1 MAKHEITIRE
11 NTGATKASAPYLGN
25 YVSKETVKIDPISE
39 AVAKL
44 CGLPAIQ
51 VQTILTGAFDQIAR
65 MQQEDG
71 AVRCNFDGFAVCQV
85 IKGLF
90 PSSDAAFDPAVN
102 TLELAILLNDDVR
115 NFLVNVVPAIV
126 TDDTATKVRVHNV
139 ADVETP
145 RPYQVIHG
153 KHPFCVTGINLVTTD
168 EGAEV
173 YLEDPKGTKFPCTVD
188 EVKSKQEF
196 IAHTNA
202 LLEGGDYKCWVKS
215 RGGDAEGT
223 LQSDFR
229 KVKYLYVE
237 PDPLVT
243 SSDGFVKVKSI
254 DENPIPTL
262 GRFTIRGENVGYK
275 SSDPERGLPDHGLMG
290 ALATV
295 DGQPLSWHCTAFD
308 DDRASEATF
317 QSDGS
322 AEELEPGEYTAA
334 LTLNYAVDDGTGVSH
349 LEPLVI
355 ENVKFTVGE

>member
-11 NTGATKASAPYLGN
+11 NTGATKAVAPYLGN

-51 VQTILTGAFDQIAR
+51 VQTILTGSFDQIAR

-115 NFLVNVVPAIV
+115 NHLVNVVPAIV
-126 TDDTATKVRVHNV
+126 ADDTATKVRVDNV
-139 ADVETP
+139 ADVATP

-153 KHPFCVTGINLVTTD
+153 KHPFCVTGINLVMSD

-173 YLEDPKGTKFPCTVD
+173 YLEDSKGIKFECTVD

-196 IAHTNA
+196 TAHTNA

-229 KVKYLYVE
+229 KVKYLHIE
-237 PDPLVT
+237 DP
-243 SSDGFVKVKSI
+243 
-254 DENPIPTL
+254 
-262 GRFTIRGENVGYK
+262 FTINSVVTPGYEGIVKGEGFTAEGSGLSWGEGDSVKAKWMQDGEEHEIAVTPTSATQTK
-275 SSDPERGLPDHGLMG
+275 MSFDAVEAFDALPDDTEITFEFDIGG
-290 ALATV
+290 STAEKDTTV
-295 DGQPLSWHCTAFD
+295 I
-308 DDRASEATF
+308 SE
-317 QSDGS
+317 
-322 AEELEPGEYTAA
+322 
-334 LTLNYAVDDGTGVSH
+334 
-349 LEPLVI
+349 
-355 ENVKFTVGE
+355 

>member
-11 NTGATKASAPYLGN
+11 NTGATKVRAPYLGT

-71 AVRCNFDGFAVCQV
+71 AVRVNFDGFAVCQV
-85 IKGLF
+85 IKGPF
-90 PSSDAAFDPAVN
+90 ASSDAAFDPAVN

-139 ADVETP
+139 ADCETP

-153 KHPFCVTGINLVTTD
+153 MHPFCVTGINLVMDD

-173 YLEDPKGTKFPCTVD
+173 YLEDPKGIKFPCTVD

-237 PDPLVT
+237 PEPLAVSEDGDIKVMT
-243 SSDGFVKVKSI
+243 LGTLSNKTPCTMTGTNVGFDDADENGIYEVRAAIGDYGELAFKSSKGDGFGASEV
-254 DENPIPTL
+254 TL
-262 GRFTIRGENVGYK
+262 TY
-275 SSDPERGLPDHGLMG
+275 DPE
-290 ALATV
+290 
-295 DGQPLSWHCTAFD
+295 S
-308 DDRASEATF
+308 S
-317 QSDGS
+317 S
-322 AEELEPGEYTAA
+322 AEELPPPGTYDVLVAFERKGGAY
-334 LTLNYAVDDGTGVSH
+334 GGEEIVSTR
-349 LEPLVI
+349 PVRVVI
-355 ENVKFTVGE
+355 EA

>member
-11 NTGATKASAPYLGN
+11 NTGATKAVAPYLGT

-51 VQTILTGAFDQIAR
+51 VQTILTGSFDQIAR

-115 NFLVNVVPAIV
+115 NHLVNVVPAIV
-126 TDDTATKVRVHNV
+126 ADDTATKVRVDNV
-139 ADVETP
+139 ADVATP

-153 KHPFCVTGINLVTTD
+153 RHPFCVTGINLVMDD

-173 YLEDPKGTKFPCTVD
+173 YLEDSKGIKFECTVD

-196 IAHTNA
+196 TAHTNA

-215 RGGDAEGT
+215 RGGDAEGS

-229 KVKYLYVE
+229 KVKYLHIE
-237 PDPLVT
+237 DPIT
-243 SSDGFVKVKSI
+243 I
-254 DENPIPTL
+254 EI
-262 GRFTIRGENVGYK
+262 GRAHV
-275 SSDPERGLPDHGLMG
+275 
-290 ALATV
+290 
-295 DGQPLSWHCTAFD
+295 
-308 DDRASEATF
+308 
-317 QSDGS
+317 
-322 AEELEPGEYTAA
+322 
-334 LTLNYAVDDGTGVSH
+334 
-349 LEPLVI
+349 
-355 ENVKFTVGE
+355 

>member
-11 NTGATKASAPYLGN
+11 NTGATKERAPYLGT

-71 AVRCNFDGFAVCQV
+71 AVRVNFDGFAVCQV
-85 IKGLF
+85 IKGPF
-90 PSSDAAFDPAVN
+90 ASSDAAFDPAVN

-126 TDDTATKVRVHNV
+126 ADDTATKVRVHNV
-139 ADVETP
+139 ADTETP

-153 KHPFCVTGINLVTTD
+153 KHPFCVTGINLVMDD

-173 YLEDPKGTKFPCTVD
+173 YLEDSKGIKFTCTVD

-196 IAHTNA
+196 VAHSDS
-202 LLEGGDYKCWVKS
+202 LLDGGDYKLWVKS
-215 RGGDAEGT
+215 RGGDAEGS

-229 KVKYLYVE
+229 NVKYLHIE
-237 PDPLVT
+237 DPITIDEIV
-243 SSDGFVKVKSI
+243 SEGADGIVKGEAFAAYGSGISFHRSAGDTVKVKWTQDGEEHSLDLEPTATEPEKMSFDAVDAFNDI
-254 DENPIPTL
+254 PDETELTFEFTL
-262 GRFTIRGENVGYK
+262 SGVEV
-275 SSDPERGLPDHGLMG
+275 
-290 ALATV
+290 
-295 DGQPLSWHCTAFD
+295 
-308 DDRASEATF
+308 EATTPIL
-317 QSDGS
+317 GM
-322 AEELEPGEYTAA
+322 
-334 LTLNYAVDDGTGVSH
+334 
-349 LEPLVI
+349 
-355 ENVKFTVGE
+355 

>member
-44 CGLPAIQ
+44 CGLPSIQ
-51 VQTILTGAFDQIAR
+51 VQTILTGSFDQIAR

-115 NFLVNVVPAIV
+115 NHLVNVVPAIV
-126 TDDTATKVRVHNV
+126 ADDTATKVRVHNV

-173 YLEDPKGTKFPCTVD
+173 YLEDSKGIKFECIVD

-196 IAHTNA
+196 VAHSDA
-202 LLEGGDYKCWVKS
+202 LLDGGDYKLWVKS

-229 KVKYLYVE
+229 KVKYLHIE
-237 PDPLVT
+237 DPITIDKVA
-243 SSDGFVKVKSI
+243 SEGADGIVK
-254 DENPIPTL
+254 
-262 GRFTIRGENVGYK
+262 GEAFAAEG
-275 SSDPERGLPDHGLMG
+275 EG
-290 ALATV
+290 
-295 DGQPLSWHCTAFD
+295 LSWHDGDSVTVRWTEGGEEKSLEVTPSETTPEKMEFDAVEAFNDIPD
-308 DDRASEATF
+308 DTELTFEFTLGGVDVEATTPIL
-317 QSDGS
+317 GM
-322 AEELEPGEYTAA
+322 
-334 LTLNYAVDDGTGVSH
+334 
-349 LEPLVI
+349 
-355 ENVKFTVGE
+355 

>member
-11 NTGATKASAPYLGN
+11 NTGATKERAPYLGT

-71 AVRCNFDGFAVCQV
+71 AVRVNFDGFAVCQV
-85 IKGLF
+85 IKGPF
-90 PSSDAAFDPAVN
+90 ASSDAAFDPAVN

-126 TDDTATKVRVHNV
+126 ADDTATKVRVHNV
-139 ADVETP
+139 ADTETP

-153 KHPFCVTGINLVTTD
+153 KHPFCVTGINLVMDD

-173 YLEDPKGTKFPCTVD
+173 YLEDSKGIKFTCTVD

-196 IAHTNA
+196 VAHSDA
-202 LLEGGDYKCWVKS
+202 LLDGGDFRLWVKS

-229 KVKYLYVE
+229 KVKYLHIE
-237 PDPLVT
+237 DPVT
-243 SSDGFVKVKSI
+243 IDKIASEGADGIVK
-254 DENPIPTL
+254 
-262 GRFTIRGENVGYK
+262 GEAFAAEG
-275 SSDPERGLPDHGLMG
+275 EG
-290 ALATV
+290 
-295 DGQPLSWHCTAFD
+295 LSWHEGDSVTVRWTEGGEEKSLEVTPTETTPERMEFDAVDAFD
-308 DDRASEATF
+308 DIPDDTELTFEFTLGGVDVEATTPIL
-317 QSDGS
+317 GM
-322 AEELEPGEYTAA
+322 
-334 LTLNYAVDDGTGVSH
+334 
-349 LEPLVI
+349 
-355 ENVKFTVGE
+355 